1 MDTSDNNFVDIYGQ
15 DDMINVLSTT
25 ASVSDLTEGTIYGFR
40 YRARNIYGWGSWSPI
55 TYILA
60 ASVPNQPPAVDF
72 TSATDNSISLS
83 LFFTENSNGDLFS
96 EHELWMAPGETDNE
110 DLYA

>member
-1 MDTSDNNFVDIYGQ
+1 MDASDSAFIDIFGH

-25 ASVSDLTEGTIYGFR
+25 SVISAPLISQGVTYGFR

-60 ASVPNQPPAVDF
+60 ASVPEAPLTPAF
-72 TSATDNSISLS
+72 GSATDNSI
-83 LFFTENSNGDLFS
+83 TV
-96 EHELWMAPGETDNE
+96 
-110 DLYA
+110 